1 MKRNNITK
9 NDILKNIQKRNGL
22 PISYLEEIFEHILFV
37 IKEGLL
43 KNGIFKISGF
53 GTFKVL
59 FKNQRVGMNPKTKV
73 KYEISKRKV
82 VIFSPSKIIKKK
94 INENG

>member
-1 MKRNNITK
+1 MKRSNITK
-9 NDILKNIQKRNGL
+9 NEILKNIQKHNGL

-37 IKEGLL
+37 IKKGLS
-43 KNGIFKISGF
+43 KNSIFKISGF
-53 GTFKVL
+53 GTFKDL
-59 FKNQRVGMNPKTKV
+59 SKNQRVGMNPKTKV
-73 KYEISKRKV
+73 KYQISKRKV